1 MTAYEF
7 RVVGSRL
14 NVQAYEGGIQM
25 TMGVCPDALNHEQK
39 SLLLSAADE
48 LIEMIIYDM
57 KSVRLGKKFI
67 DTNMSFYLPLQFGR
81 HYTIPFMKRLLDT
94 AIVVGWKIEHY
105 HHWMA
110 SNMAEEMLLW
120 RMLRLAEVFGVELC
134 IEFDAVDF
142 ADLMLEDTD
151 FLLLF
156 DRSLDGIEYQTDTT
170 LKHLGIPSLHPENWF
185 DPYDDSR
192 LWWEEND

>member
-1 MTAYEF
+1 
-7 RVVGSRL
+7 
-14 NVQAYEGGIQM
+14 M

-48 LIEMIIYDM
+48 LIEMVIDDM

-67 DTNMSFYLPLQFGR
+67 DTNMPFYLPPQFSR
-81 HYTIPFMKRLLDT
+81 HYTIPFIKRLLDT

-120 RMLRLAEVFGVELC
+120 RMLRLAEAFGAEQS
-134 IEFDAVDF
+134 IEFDAGDL

-170 LKHLGIPSLHPENWF
+170 LKHLGIPSLRPENWF